1 MSDGTEFA
9 LILYREMKMEGGK
22 RMQFIDM
29 HCDTLLECYL
39 RNKSLRK
46 NDLHID
52 LEKML
57 NHGAN

>member
-29 HCDTLLECYL
+29 HCDTLLAVFCDL
-39 RNKSLRK
+39 FDLRK
-46 NDLHID
+46 GGKRREYHIES
-52 LEKML
+52 L
-57 NHGAN
+57 